1 LTIRRASRVLLASLI
16 LISSALAGSA
26 SAQGVT
32 VYKDAI
38 LEKPADREKSPPTPK
53 LILEGNPAKPTTPV
67 AQDSV
72 APGSA
77 IIPPAPNVVKIKEN
91 AILIPADS
99 VSSEPKFE
107 EQVASN
113 VKVGS
118 LYGYRRD
125 PFTRRAKFHSGVDIK
140 ARWGDPVAASHAG
153 TVQFAGWF
161 SGYGNLVIVNHGGGV
176 TTYYAHLS
184 SFDVVV
190 GDRVER
196 GVIVGRAGS
205 TGRAT
210 SPHLHYEVRL
220 DGNPVN
226 PFQPLALPPSSDY
239 FKQTE
244 ASADAATG
252 ELTEATRPRRV
263 N

>member
-1 LTIRRASRVLLASLI
+1 MIISRAARVVLSALI
-16 LISSALAGSA
+16 LTSTALLGSA
-26 SAQGVT
+26 AAQNVT

-38 LEKPADREKSPPTPK
+38 TEKPGERRDAQPAPK
-53 LILEGNPAKPTTPV
+53 LVLEGAPAVPAPA
-67 AQDSV
+67 AQV
-72 APGSA
+72 EAAPGSP

-91 AILIPADS
+91 AISIPADS
-99 VSSEPKFE
+99 VSVEPRFE
-107 EQVASN
+107 EQKVASN
-113 VKVGS
+113 AKVGS
-118 LYGYRRD
+118 LYGYRTD

-140 ARWGDPVAASHAG
+140 ARWGDPIAASHAG

-184 SFDVVV
+184 SFDVAV

-196 GVIVGRAGS
+196 GVLVGRAGS

-210 SPHLHYEVRL
+210 SPHLHYEVRH

-239 FKQTE
+239 FKQATPP
-244 ASADAATG
+244 AGDATG
-252 ELTEATRPRRV
+252 KLLEATRPRRV
-263 N
+263 E

>member
-1 LTIRRASRVLLASLI
+1 MLT
-16 LISSALAGSA
+16 SSAFVGSA
-26 SAQGVT
+26 AAQSVT

-38 LEKPADREKSPPTPK
+38 LEKPTEKSAPTPR
-53 LILEGNPAKPTTPV
+53 LILEGNSARPTAAPAQ
-67 AQDSV
+67 ADA

-77 IIPPAPNVVKIKEN
+77 IIPPAPNVVKLREHVIS
-91 AILIPADS
+91 IPADS

-107 EQVASN
+107 EQQVSSN
-113 VKVGS
+113 AKVGS
-118 LYGYRRD
+118 LYGYRLD
-125 PFTRRAKFHSGVDIK
+125 PFTRRAKFHSGVNIK
-140 ARWGDPVAASHAG
+140 ARSGDPVAASHAG

-184 SFDVVV
+184 SFDVAA

-244 ASADAATG
+244 TPAGAAIG
-252 ELTEATRPRRV
+252 NLQEATRPRRV
-263 N
+263 E